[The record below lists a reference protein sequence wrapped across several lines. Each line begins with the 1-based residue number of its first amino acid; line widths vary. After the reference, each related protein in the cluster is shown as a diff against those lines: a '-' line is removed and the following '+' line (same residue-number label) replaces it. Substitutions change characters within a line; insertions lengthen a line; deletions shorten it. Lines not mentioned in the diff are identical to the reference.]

1 MFFIFS
7 IVQLIGLCD
16 KYRVTEIE
24 WLCISVL
31 ATSLDSSLSLGSGS
45 SANLLSTAL
54 CEKENKID
62 YNGLDFRIILD
73 SKSGS
78 GPSVT
83 VILVASTLQEKAAW
97 CSDIG
102 QVSTVILFSYY
113 HSIISCR
120 KLQNDRKA
128 HNIILLII
136 EPHNVYSCTKTYKDH
151 LWILQKKNV

>member
-1 MFFIFS
+1 MGSVFNFSKYMKWIRTLCSVLKFLVLLVCRLKKGKFYVFDIFNFKYQHHDFFMCGKLRIT
-7 IVQLIGLCD
+7 G
-16 KYRVTEIE
+16 IE
-24 WLCISVL
+24 WFYISVL

-78 GPSVT
+78 GPPMT

-102 QVSTVILFSYY
+102 QVSTFALYNDY
-113 HSIISCR
+113 HS
-120 KLQNDRKA
+120 L
-128 HNIILLII
+128 
-136 EPHNVYSCTKTYKDH
+136 
-151 LWILQKKNV
+151 